1 MPLPPVSPATGTF
14 MEANIVI
21 VRLFTI
27 DTGIKSEEI
36 KVGRLPWQGY
46 PIKNER
52 NADRMEAQEDNTS
65 RARE

>member
-1 MPLPPVSPATGTF
+1 

-52 NADRMEAQEDNTS
+52 NARSPTEWFYE
-65 RARE
+65 RESISEEFYGLPSKY